1 MNIVPA
7 KVAGVDR
14 IVMTTPPGKDGK
26 VTANTLVAAKEAG
39 ATKVEIVT
47 EELTLTETTSH
58 SLDKKFDKSGIKQEY
73 TSFCANKGI
82 SNIEMGLQYL
92 DKIS

>member
-1 MNIVPA
+1 M
-7 KVAGVDR
+7 
-14 IVMTTPPGKDGK
+14 
-26 VTANTLVAAKEAG
+26 
-39 ATKVEIVT
+39 EIVT
-47 EELTLTETTSH
+47 EDVEITETTAH

-82 SNIEMGLQYL
+82 INIEMGLQYL

>member
-1 MNIVPA
+1 MKADGRYKIKTRISCTSQEAPNID
-7 KVAGVDR
+7 KQ
-14 IVMTTPPGKDGK
+14 K
-26 VTANTLVAAKEAG
+26 LLEAG
-39 ATKVEIVT
+39 SSKVEIVT
-47 EELTLTETTSH
+47 EDVEITETTAH

-82 SNIEMGLQYL
+82 INIEMGLQYH